1 MWFHVSFLASI
12 CCLITCFITF
22 WKNRHSLKPFLV
34 LFTAAYLCVLEAIV
48 LLTGTGAQIVT
59 LKILVTNIA
68 VYLGC
73 LGIAWLGFKKIQ
85 ATV

>member
-1 MWFHVSFLASI
+1 MCKIVEDLCNDAKI
-12 CCLITCFITF
+12 EEKKEIAIRL
-22 WKNRHSLKPFLV
+22 LKQSELSN
-34 LFTAAYLCVLEAIV
+34 E
-48 LLTGTGAQIVT
+48 
-59 LKILVTNIA
+59 NIA